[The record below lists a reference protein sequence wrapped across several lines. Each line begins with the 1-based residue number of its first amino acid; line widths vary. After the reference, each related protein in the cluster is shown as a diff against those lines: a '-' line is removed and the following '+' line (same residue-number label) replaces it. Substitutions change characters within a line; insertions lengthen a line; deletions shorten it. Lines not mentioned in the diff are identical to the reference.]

1 MSKAATTEALQSLH
15 DEVAKKLTKIVRDGR
30 TEMRKLGEEQV
41 EVTTEA
47 SAADL
52 AAAINFLAR
61 NKIECA
67 PGKPSEATKGL
78 ARVMPFPTH
87 PAEGKATG

>member
-30 TEMRKLGEEQV
+30 TETRKLGEEHI

-67 PGKPSEATKGL
+67 PGKPSEGVKSL

-87 PAEGKATG
+87 PAEGKVG

>member
-30 TEMRKLGEEQV
+30 TEMRKLGEDQI

-67 PGKPSEATKGL
+67 PGKPSEGVKSL
-78 ARVMPFPTH
+78 AKVMPFPTH
-87 PAEGKATG
+87 PAEGKAG